1 MKTIKL
7 SAIVTD
13 TGIPQ
18 LSSTAD
24 ITIDVIN
31 INDNDPIFDTDIYN
45 FTVRENS
52 PRGTIVGQIRA
63 NDMDDGKDSIFCLFV
78 CIWTDYNHLKG
89 SLLYKFCLIST
100 RFAIH
105 LWHIY
110 FSHEK
115 R

>member
-1 MKTIKL
+1 MAMLFNFYHYFCVYFAGLITSKKRIDYEKVKTIKL

-31 INDNDPIFDTDIYN
+31 INDNDPIFDMDIYN

-63 NDMDDGKDSIFCLFV
+63 TDNDDGKD
-78 CIWTDYNHLKG
+78 
-89 SLLYKFCLIST
+89 
-100 RFAIH
+100 
-105 LWHIY
+105 
-110 FSHEK
+110 
-115 R
+115 

>member
-63 NDMDDGKDSIFCLFV
+63 NDMDDGKDSIF
-78 CIWTDYNHLKG
+78 I
-89 SLLYKFCLIST
+89 FCVYLN
-100 RFAIH
+100 
-105 LWHIY
+105 
-110 FSHEK
+110 
-115 R
+115 